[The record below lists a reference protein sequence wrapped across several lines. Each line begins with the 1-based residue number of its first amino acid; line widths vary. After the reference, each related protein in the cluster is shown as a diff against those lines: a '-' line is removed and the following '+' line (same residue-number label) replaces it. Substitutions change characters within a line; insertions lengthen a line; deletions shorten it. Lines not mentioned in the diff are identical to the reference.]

1 MKSYVEP
8 LNAEEALEV
17 LKKYGIPCD
26 SAQPSGDGT
35 VKMNRSDGMITCSKP
50 DELAAAVGSAA
61 TNALETHKAFAWRQ
75 SAAISGQRWRIRI
88 GFTISKVL

>member
-26 SAQPSGDGT
+26 SAQPNGDGA
-35 VKMNRSDGMITCSKP
+35 VKVNRSDGIVTCSMPEKRRR
-50 DELAAAVGSAA
+50 A
-61 TNALETHKAFAWRQ
+61 
-75 SAAISGQRWRIRI
+75 RIRCDQRT
-88 GFTISKVL
+88 GNP